1 MKRWSLTGVSSHHWG
16 ILFEETP
23 SESEL
28 LALTR
33 VLTQFKLCSGETVFR
48 TEPRPIL
55 GDTFDFDI
63 RPSES
68 HETARALLV
77 TSTGTVSY
85 APAERYRHCT
95 QLIKVLGCRECPRLG
110 EACLSDAGFTT
121 SSRWALLGT
130 FDEAEALLKNLGI
143 PGYVESFRTL
153 ERAFLDKD
161 SRANRRDFTG
171 IERRD
176 RERSFRAKNSA
187 MTQAAHQEKCSQCLF
202 GFKKKT
208 GKWYPGCK
216 SRVHYCKG
224 PFADEAAQQADIL
237 AEGDAA
243 VAAYLD
249 DGEFTVTQFWAI
261 ARYAGL
267 ESKMG
272 RRRILLGGWGFS
284 RGTFRVE
291 TWYSRSFI
299 RRVEEPTL
307 NYGEVRA
314 RFPDLPSTTAGIKAP
329 PDNQRAKWYL
339 LLKADSFSARS
350 GWGSTSRNITAR
362 RVTEKDVTFLQ
373 GTERWLNTYEHKVER
388 LWSLYLLTG
397 LTPSIKAPLRQ
408 PTGTLPAVLP
418 GCSQPAPEQLWL
430 PVVPEVLPVV
440 PTTPLLQP

>member
-1 MKRWSLTGVSSHHWG
+1 MTRWSLTGIASRRWG

-28 LALTR
+28 LSLTR
-33 VLTQFKLCSGETVFR
+33 VLTQFQLCSGETVFR
-48 TEPRPIL
+48 AEPRPIL
-55 GDTFDFDI
+55 GDTFDFDV

-68 HETARALLV
+68 HVTARALLI
-77 TSTGTVSY
+77 TPTGTASY
-85 APAERYRHCT
+85 APAERYHRCT
-95 QLIKVLGCRECPRLG
+95 QLIKVLGCQECPRRG

-121 SSRWALLGT
+121 SSQWALLGT
-130 FDEAEALLKNLGI
+130 FDDAEEILKGLNI

-153 ERAFLDKD
+153 ERAFLDRD
-161 SRANRRDFTG
+161 SYANRRDFTG
-171 IERRD
+171 IEERD
-176 RERSFRAKNSA
+176 KARSNRAKDGA
-187 MTQAAHQEKCSQCLF
+187 ITQAAHQEKCSQCLF

-208 GKWYPGCK
+208 GKWYPGCE

-224 PFADEAAQQADIL
+224 PFADEAAQQADLL
-237 AEGDAA
+237 ADGDAA

-249 DGEFTVTQFWAI
+249 NGEFTVTQFWAI

-284 RGTFRVE
+284 KGTFRVE
-291 TWYSRSFI
+291 TWYSKSHI
-299 RRVEEPTL
+299 RRVQEPTL

-339 LLKADSFSARS
+339 LLKAEHLSVRS
-350 GWGSTSRNITAR
+350 GWGSASRDIIAR
-362 RVTEKDVTFLQ
+362 RVTEKDVTYLQ
-373 GTERWLNTYEHKVER
+373 GGERWLSTYEHTVER
-388 LWSLYLLTG
+388 LWSLFRLLG
-397 LTPSIKAPLRQ
+397 LAPSLKAPLRQ
-408 PTGTLPAVLP
+408 PTGILPTVLP
-418 GCSQPAPEQLWL
+418 GCSRPAPEQLWL
-430 PVVPEVLPVV
+430 PVVPEVLPAV